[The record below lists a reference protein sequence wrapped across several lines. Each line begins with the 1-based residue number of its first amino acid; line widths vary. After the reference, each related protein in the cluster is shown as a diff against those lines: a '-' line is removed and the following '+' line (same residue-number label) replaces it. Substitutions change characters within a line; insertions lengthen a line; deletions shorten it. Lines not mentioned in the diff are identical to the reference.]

1 MAFKDLWAKLKAFLP
16 ECKRVLLVTKKPTKD
31 EFKAVLKITG
41 IGTLLIGFIGF
52 IIHIAYLLIR

>member
-1 MAFKDLWAKLKAFLP
+1 MAFKDLWQKLKAFLV

-41 IGTLLIGFIGF
+41 IGTLIIGLMGF
-52 IIHIAYLLIR
+52 IINMAYLLIR